1 MQAPPASLS
10 LQHSQLYPAV
20 IVQSRLKV
28 LRYCAKQFNCATPVQ
43 QVHIKGGGGRGWFV
57 PEKKFVR
64 KRFVNCQT
72 QLVREEVTFFFV
84 AHRSPLSSGI
94 PGREPRLLASRR
106 QCQLWAAIAGSDD
119 NWKRPALPA
128 AKKKE
133 KKRGKTS
140 GFFFFRKTAP

>member
-1 MQAPPASLS
+1 M
-10 LQHSQLYPAV
+10 V
-20 IVQSRLKV
+20 RTRIFF
-28 LRYCAKQFNCATPVQ
+28 C
-43 QVHIKGGGGRGWFV
+43 G
-57 PEKKFVR
+57 R

-128 AKKKE
+128 AKKE
-133 KKRGKTS
+133 KKRGKTMLFFSAKPHRELISFRAFSTGCS
-140 GFFFFRKTAP
+140 GPPTIRYTTDPFTRWDLASAHCPK

>member
-1 MQAPPASLS
+1 MQAPPASLF
-10 LQHSQLYPAV
+10 LQHAQLYPAV
-20 IVQSRLKV
+20 IVRSRLKV

-43 QVHIKGGGGRGWFV
+43 QVHIRWGRGWFV
-57 PEKKFVR
+57 PEDFLWE

-133 KKRGKTS
+133 KKRGKT